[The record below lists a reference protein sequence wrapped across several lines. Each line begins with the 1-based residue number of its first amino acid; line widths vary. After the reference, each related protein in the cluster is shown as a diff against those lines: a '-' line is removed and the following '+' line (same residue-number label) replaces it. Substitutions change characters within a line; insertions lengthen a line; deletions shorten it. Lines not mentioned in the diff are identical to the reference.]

1 VAPPA
6 GARQLIDSPDDLP
19 SVVALLER
27 EPVLGI
33 DVEAGIPPRERHPR
47 FALLQVAI
55 PGHTY
60 AIDPLRIRDLS
71 CLAGVLSSE
80 QVLKVFHGIAL
91 DRDMLESAGLSLRY
105 VIDLSEVSRSA
116 YGKGEA
122 SLAALSRR
130 AFGIGMDKSL
140 QRSDWL
146 HRPIS
151 LPMLAYA
158 WRDAELTLGLYHWAV
173 ANEPDLVALHTSLS
187 ARPEIPDD
195 APGWLKSVLSG
206 SRQPLHDLL
215 ANAGL
220 DIDRDSDRIVAE
232 TRMILE
238 AVHEPFLRGRV
249 IRAAGDL
256 ELFELL
262 PELTRSLAAPAAHE
276 RAAAVRALAMLGER
290 QIDPAIRAL
299 LEDPT
304 EEVRQAAEWALK
316 LLPERAAELEAG
328 DIAG

>member
-1 VAPPA
+1 M
-6 GARQLIDSPDDLP
+6 
-19 SVVALLER
+19 
-27 EPVLGI
+27 
-33 DVEAGIPPRERHPR
+33 
-47 FALLQVAI
+47 

-71 CLAGVLSSE
+71 ALAGVFGSE
-80 QVLKVFHGIAL
+80 RVLKVFHGIAL
-91 DRDMLESAGLSLRY
+91 DRDMLESAGLPPRY
-105 VIDLSEVSRSA
+105 IVDLSEVSRSA

-158 WRDAELTLGLYHWAV
+158 WRDAELTLALYHWAV
-173 ANEPDLVALHTSLS
+173 ANEPDLVALHTSLA
-187 ARPEIPDD
+187 ARPEIPENT
-195 APGWLKSVLSG
+195 PSWLRLVLNG

-215 ANAGL
+215 ASAGL
-220 DIDRDSDRIVAE
+220 DIDRDSERIVDE
-232 TRMILE
+232 TRTMLE
-238 AVHEPFLRGRV
+238 TVQEPFLRGRV

-262 PELTRSLAAPAAHE
+262 PELTRSLSAPAANE
-276 RAAAVRALAMLGER
+276 RAAAARALAMLGER
-290 QIDPAIRAL
+290 EVEPALQAL
-299 LEDPT
+299 LNDPT
-304 EEVRQAAEWALK
+304 EEVRHAAEWALRV
-316 LLPERAAELEAG
+316 LPERAAELDAG
-328 DIAG
+328 SIPAV